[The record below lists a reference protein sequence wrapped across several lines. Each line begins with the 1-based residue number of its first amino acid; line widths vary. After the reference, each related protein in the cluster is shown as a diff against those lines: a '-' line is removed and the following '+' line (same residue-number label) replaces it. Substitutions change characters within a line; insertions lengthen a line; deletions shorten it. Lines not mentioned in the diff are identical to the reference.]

1 MDPRACLAGRY
12 TPDVELPLIVIVVL
26 VGLAIVFGA
35 NRPIK
40 AVAVIFTVI
49 GFWIATT
56 DAGNEIVTGLDTLAR
71 IIE

>member
-1 MDPRACLAGRY
+1 
-12 TPDVELPLIVIVVL
+12 VELPLIVIVIMI
-26 VGLAIVFGA
+26 GLAVLFGS

-56 DAGNEIVTGLDTLAR
+56 DAGNQIVAGLDSLAR
-71 IIE
+71 IIQ